1 MNRITKIAIA
11 LVLSASL
18 MSCSNKEQGANS
30 NTGGAA
36 TGGGVQLTGAGSTF
50 VNPLM
55 SKWSAEYATANP
67 NIHIN
72 YQAIGSGAGI
82 QQVTMGTVD
91 FGATDGPMT
100 DEQLAGSKVGRII
113 HVPLIMGATVVAYN
127 LPGFTGEL
135 KLTPEL
141 LASIFLGKVT
151 KWNDPAIAK
160 VNPGS
165 SLPSTNILVAHRSDG
180 SGTTYIWT
188 DYLSKV
194 SSEWKT
200 KVGNNTSVNWP
211 TGVGAKGNDG
221 VAGMIRQTPGAL
233 GYIEMTY
240 ADQNNIPYASI
251 QNATGKFVKP
261 SAEGVAAAA
270 SSAQIPDDFRF
281 SLTNA
286 PGADAYPIGGTT
298 WLLLPVQSKDKA
310 RGAALL
316 AFTHWVLGPGQQYAP
331 ALHYAPLPAT
341 LVARVEQSLG
351 QVQ

>member
-1 MNRITKIAIA
+1 MNRLTRIAFA
-11 LVLSASL
+11 LLLGAL
-18 MSCSNKEQGANS
+18 TASCSNKGQGANS
-30 NTGGAA
+30 NA
-36 TGGGVQLTGAGSTF
+36 GGGGGIQITGAGSTF

-55 SKWSAEYATANP
+55 TKWAADYATANP
-67 NIHIN
+67 NVQIN

-82 QQVTMGTVD
+82 QQVTTGTVD
-91 FGATDGPMT
+91 FGASDGPMT
-100 DEQLAGSKVGRII
+100 DEQLAGSKVGRIL
-113 HVPLIMGATVVAYN
+113 HVPVIMGATVAAYN

-135 KLTPEL
+135 KMTPDL
-141 LASIFLGKVT
+141 LASIFLGKIT

-160 VNPGS
+160 ANPGS

-194 SSEWKT
+194 SPEWKT
-200 KVGNNTSVNWP
+200 KVGNNTSVSWP

-221 VAGMIRQTPGAL
+221 VAGMIRQTPGAI

-251 QNATGKFVKP
+251 QNASGKFIHP
-261 SAEGVAAAA
+261 TAEGVAAAA

-286 PGADAYPIGGTT
+286 SGADAYPIGGTT
-298 WLLLPVQSKDKA
+298 GILFPMQPKDKA
-310 RGAALL
+310 RGTALL
-316 AFTHWVLGPGQQYAP
+316 AFTRWVLGPGQQFAP
-331 ALHYAPLPAT
+331 ALHYAALPAP
-341 LVARVEQSLG
+341 LVTRELQALG

>member
-1 MNRITKIAIA
+1 MNRLLKTA
-11 LVLSASL
+11 LTVVLVAA
-18 MSCSNKEQGANS
+18 MASCSNKQEGANPS
-30 NTGGAA
+30 AGAA
-36 TGGGVQLTGAGSTF
+36 GGGIQITGAGSTF

-55 SKWSAEYATANP
+55 TKWSAEYAAANP

-82 QQVTMGTVD
+82 QQVTTGTVD

-100 DEQLAGSKVGRII
+100 DEQLSGSKVGRIL
-113 HVPLIMGATVVAYN
+113 HVPVIMGATVAAYN

-135 KLTPEL
+135 KLTPNL
-141 LASIFLGKVT
+141 LANIFLGKIT
-151 KWNDPAIAK
+151 KWNDRAIAK

-165 SLPSTNILVAHRSDG
+165 NLPATNILVTHRSDG

-194 SSEWKT
+194 SPEWKT
-200 KVGNNTSVNWP
+200 KVGNNTSVDWP
-211 TGVGAKGNDG
+211 AGVGAKGNDG

-251 QNATGKFVKP
+251 QNAAGKFIRP
-261 SAEGVAAAA
+261 TAEAVAAAA
-270 SSAQIPDDFRF
+270 SSGQIPDDFRF

-286 PGADAYPIGGTT
+286 PGPDAYPIGGTT
-298 WLLLPVQSKDKA
+298 WVLLPVQSKDKA

-316 AFTHWVLGPGQQYAP
+316 AFVRWVLGPGQQYAP
-331 ALHYAPLPAT
+331 ALHYAALPAS
-341 LVARVEQSLG
+341 LVTRVEQTLG